1 MLREVTKILYY
12 NLYFRNF
19 DYLKIIYFCYLKII
33 YFCGFFNILSSIIEL
48 YLKKKKKKKVL

>member
-19 DYLKIIYFCYLKII
+19 DYLKIIYFC
-33 YFCGFFNILSSIIEL
+33 GFFHILSSIIEL
-48 YLKKKKKKKVL
+48 YLKKVL